1 MTKPA
6 AVAYFRTSSTAN
18 TGPDKDSERRQ
29 RTGVTAYAKA
39 LKLEVVAEFYDAAVS
54 SADPVDSRPDFIALL
69 EYCAANDIGI
79 VLAENASRFARD
91 LIVQLTGHALLCE
104 RDIELIPADA
114 PTHFT
119 DPTPTAEMV
128 RQILGAVSQF
138 EKASLV
144 AKLRHARARIRA
156 RDRALRGPEAGS
168 GRSGGRN
175 PPPGQEEPEDRPGAV
190 TAADCRRTGEAGICG
205 AFRESVFPGQC
216 RPNAR
221 LRRIRRMVQI

>member
-6 AVAYFRTSSTAN
+6 AVAYFRTSSAAN

-29 RTGVTAYAKA
+29 RTVVTAYAKA
-39 LKLEVVAEFYDAAVS
+39 LKLEVVAEFYDAAVP
-54 SADPVDSRPDFIALL
+54 SADPVDSRPGFIALL

-79 VLAENASRFARD
+79 VLAESASRFAHD
-91 LIVQLTGHALLCE
+91 LIFQLTGHALLCE
-104 RDIELIPADA
+104 RDIELIPVDA

-144 AKLRHARARIRA
+144 AKLH
-156 RDRALRGPEAGS
+156 
-168 GRSGGRN
+168 
-175 PPPGQEEPEDRPGAV
+175 QV
-190 TAADCRRTGEAGICG
+190 
-205 AFRESVFPGQC
+205 RERVKATTGQC
-216 RPNAR
+216 EGRRASMAHLWLYRP
-221 LRRIRRMVQI
+221 MTE